1 MRAANSCAPNWS
13 EALRPITGFAY
24 SASALRKVL
33 FWQSWYGVD
42 FLKYSSKMEKRQI
55 KGKTMTKILD
65 IIFVIL
71 FLLLIFYAIRQFG
84 IG

>member
-1 MRAANSCAPNWS
+1 
-13 EALRPITGFAY
+13 
-24 SASALRKVL
+24 
-33 FWQSWYGVD
+33 
-42 FLKYSSKMEKRQI
+42 MEKRQI

-71 FLLLIFYAIRQFG
+71 FVFLIFYAIRQFG

>member
-1 MRAANSCAPNWS
+1 
-13 EALRPITGFAY
+13 
-24 SASALRKVL
+24 
-33 FWQSWYGVD
+33 
-42 FLKYSSKMEKRQI
+42 MEKRQI

-71 FLLLIFYAIRQFG
+71 FIFLIFYAIKQFV

>member
-1 MRAANSCAPNWS
+1 
-13 EALRPITGFAY
+13 
-24 SASALRKVL
+24 
-33 FWQSWYGVD
+33 
-42 FLKYSSKMEKRQI
+42 MEKRQI